1 MTILQEAAEA
11 EEGGGGR
18 RLPHPIVVVDVDD
31 DDADNGMDGD
41 IVEWFEGVAENAGA
55 VQARTLRR
63 IIELNRG
70 TEYLRKWLGDDVR
83 VADMGPAELEALYA
97 SAVPL
102 ASHADMEPY
111 IQRIADGDSS
121 PVLTNDPIT
130 MLSLRF
136 FCI

>member
-1 MTILQEAAEA
+1 MTILQEAVEA
-11 EEGGGGR
+11 GEGREGR
-18 RLPHPIVVVDVDD
+18 RLPNPIDD
-31 DDADNGMDGD
+31 DDDNGMDGD

-63 IIELNRG
+63 IIDLNRG
-70 TEYLRKWLGDDVR
+70 AEYLRKWLGDDVR
-83 VADMGPAELEALYA
+83 VSDMGPDELEALYT

-121 PVLTNDPIT
+121 PVLTKDPIT

-136 FCI
+136 FYI